1 MAEIGSL
8 EVSLSLNAANFNGS
22 IAQVNRQMTAMG
34 SELRALSERG
44 DTYGK
49 SVDGL
54 GQKQN
59 ILSRQ
64 FEAAG
69 VKLQEQRRRYD
80 ELVASGTASEAAI
93 ERQANAVNR
102 AQADYNRLERQL
114 SEVTNQ
120 LRIQS
125 SQWTQAGQQM
135 QEAGNKLKSVGESMT
150 SVGKKLSLTVT
161 APITALG
168 AGAFKAAV
176 DFESAF
182 AGVRKTVDTSEEG
195 FKKLEQGI
203 RDMSK
208 QLPASAS
215 DIAAVAESAGQLGIA
230 EDKILSFS
238 RTIID
243 LGESTNMTR
252 EQAAT
257 EFARFSNIV
266 GMSQDNFDRLG
277 SSIVGLG
284 NTMATTEAEIMSM
297 GMRLAAQGKQVGMSE
312 AQIMALAG
320 TMSSLG
326 IQAEMGGTAM
336 TTILKKMQGA
346 AMDGGA
352 ALGTWAE
359 VAQMSSSE
367 FKKLYDESAIDG
379 LDAVV
384 RGLATISSRG
394 ENLTEVLKDMGIKGI
409 YESDVMMRMAGA
421 SDLLSSAVNT
431 STDAWKENTALS
443 NEASQRY
450 ATTASQIAMMKNK
463 IIDIGITLGNILIPM
478 VMSVLDVIEPWIEKF
493 ASLGEKTQKLIV
505 IIAGIAAAVGP
516 IIVVIG
522 ALISSIGT
530 IISTFGTLALAIGEA
545 GGIVA
550 LITAKLSF
558 LAPVFTALTGPI
570 GLTIAAIGAI
580 GTGLVIAYK
589 KVDWFREGILDIW
602 EKIKSLTSNAF
613 AAVNEFIKGYI
624 DDAVK
629 FAREIMEK
637 FRTFWDENG
646 RTIMDIVQLYFGQ
659 IKANIEAV
667 MMIIKG
673 VYEAVWPII
682 TSVFKVAWETM
693 KLTVGNALDFILGVI
708 QTVMKL
714 IQGDW
719 KGAWETIQQ
728 TAKDIMENIKQ
739 YFRNVDLAQIGKDIA
754 QGLIDGIGSMVEG
767 VKTSAF
773 YMMNQINEAFGE
785 KFESLKTTIINWF
798 TSIPGVIESKLTE
811 WGNAISNWF
820 TSLPANTSAKLEEWW
835 TSISTW
841 FSSVPGKI
849 AEKLMEWGEALKNWT
864 MEQNEENKRQFGE
877 WGTAISDWFSS
888 IPEKITTKLGEWHT
902 ALKDWFTSIP
912 SEITTK
918 LDEWWTAFSNWF
930 EETSE
935 GITSKLDEWGKSI
948 SDWFSEMPSNI
959 GDWLSDW
966 WTKISTWFS
975 EIPEKITAK
984 LEEWWVAIKD
994 WFDGVPGKA
1003 EIKDMGKKMID
1014 KVSEGNKEKKPELLD
1029 KLGKIIVD
1037 VALGALAVAGVALLA
1052 AGREIIKRLIAGIQE
1067 TKASL
1072 ETKVKEIK
1080 EMIEN
1085 KIKEVNLLQIG
1096 RDIVAGLIKGI
1107 GEKFEGVKQKIEEL
1121 ASKLPQW
1128 AKDKL
1133 GIKSPSRVM
1142 MEVGKW
1148 TGEGLALGIEST
1160 QARNESAMKELGQL
1174 LIDVTKS
1181 NQDEVTKIA
1190 DEAEKQ
1196 RTKIQ
1201 EDAAKKKLEIE
1212 NKLGVDLQKANNT
1225 ISAKKKG
1232 ATANDNIK
1240 IQQLKETANTKI
1252 VKLEQD
1258 MQDKLKK
1265 VNDKAWSDMVKKE
1278 EKAASERLKVIKQY
1292 IADKESTDELSLATE
1307 EHILEQSLKLF
1318 KDGTA
1323 EKIEVQ
1329 KMYKKVTESI
1339 NKEKEAI
1346 DKTYMDNVKKLNDE
1360 YIKEEERLTKVYE
1373 DEFDKRRN
1381 AYYSFAGLFDEVAQR
1396 DVTGATLI
1404 AALQSQVTAFED
1416 WQKNITSLASKGINE
1431 GLLAELQAMGPKAGA
1446 EIAAL
1451 NTLTEEQ
1458 LAEYTELWK
1467 TKNEQART
1475 QAETELVQLKQNT
1488 EKQINELKL
1497 KTSEQLR
1504 IYQNDWKNSMI
1515 ALKGNVKTEL
1525 AEMPNIG
1532 VYAVSGLIE
1541 GMMSKQ
1547 GDLMNAAQS
1556 LASIVAGA
1564 FASALDMHSPSR
1576 VMRGLGVNIGEGL
1589 VLGIDDMVGK
1599 VAGATKR
1606 LATAVTDGSY
1616 KSIPASNASSS
1627 TTNNTENN
1635 YNLTVNSPKPLDPYE
1650 TARLSKNGWKEIAL
1664 QI

>member
-8 EVSLSLNAANFNGS
+8 EVSLSLNASNFNGS

-34 SELRALSERG
+34 SELRALSEKG

-64 FEAAG
+64 FDAAG

-114 SEVTNQ
+114 AEVTEQ
-120 LRIQS
+120 LRVQS
-125 SQWTQAGQQM
+125 SGWTQAGQRM
-135 QEAGNKLKSVGESMT
+135 QEIGGKLQSVGESMT
-150 SVGKKLSLTVT
+150 NVGKKLSLTVT
-161 APITALG
+161 APLVAAG
-168 AGAFKAAV
+168 AGAFKMAV

-203 RDMSK
+203 RDMAK

-215 DIAAVAESAGQLGIA
+215 DIASVAESAGQLGIA

-257 EFARFSNIV
+257 EFARFANIV

-284 NTMATTEAEIMSM
+284 NTMATTESEIMSM

-336 TTILKKMQGA
+336 TTVLKKMQGA
-346 AMDGGA
+346 IMEGGA
-352 ALGTWAE
+352 SLGTWAE

-367 FKKLYDESAIDG
+367 FKKLYDSSAIDG

-384 RGLATISSRG
+384 KGLATISSRG

-431 STDAWKENTALS
+431 STNAWKENTALS
-443 NEASQRY
+443 NEAAQRY
-450 ATTASQIAMMKNK
+450 ETTASQMAMLKNQ
-463 IIDIGITLGNILIPM
+463 IVDVGISIGNILIPM
-478 VMSVLDVIEPWIEKF
+478 ARDAMNIIGPWVEKF
-493 ASLGEKTQKLIV
+493 GALSTETQKTILV
-505 IIAGIAAAVGP
+505 IGGLAAAIGPLLVVG
-516 IIVVIG
+516 G
-522 ALISSIGT
+522 TLISSVGT
-530 IISTFGTLALAIGEA
+530 IISAVGGFSIAIGAAGGATTALGATLAL
-545 GGIVA
+545 V
-550 LITAKLSF
+550 
-558 LAPVFTALTGPI
+558 TGPI
-570 GLTIAAIGAI
+570 GLTVAAIAGIGVTAAI
-580 GTGLVIAYK
+580 VAKEVSKTSLVIEDWSVGVSEAT
-589 KVDWFREGILDIW
+589 KVALGGYLELSDGVSQTLSELY
-602 EKIKSLTSNAF
+602 LTSTK
-613 AAVNEFIKGYI
+613 V
-624 DDAVK
+624 
-629 FAREIMEK
+629 
-637 FRTFWDENG
+637 
-646 RTIMDIVQLYFGQ
+646 
-659 IKANIEAV
+659 
-667 MMIIKG
+667 
-673 VYEAVWPII
+673 
-682 TSVFKVAWETM
+682 TSDM
-693 KLTVGNALDFILGVI
+693 
-708 QTVMKL
+708 
-714 IQGDW
+714 
-719 KGAWETIQQ
+719 
-728 TAKDIMENIKQ
+728 AK
-739 YFRNVDLAQIGKDIA
+739 
-754 QGLIDGIGSMVEG
+754 
-767 VKTSAF
+767 
-773 YMMNQINEAFGE
+773 
-785 KFESLKTTIINWF
+785 
-798 TSIPGVIESKLTE
+798 
-811 WGNAISNWF
+811 
-820 TSLPANTSAKLEEWW
+820 
-835 TSISTW
+835 
-841 FSSVPGKI
+841 
-849 AEKLMEWGEALKNWT
+849 
-864 MEQNEENKRQFGE
+864 
-877 WGTAISDWFSS
+877 
-888 IPEKITTKLGEWHT
+888 
-902 ALKDWFTSIP
+902 
-912 SEITTK
+912 EITTK
-918 LDEWWTAFSNWF
+918 YDEMNAKIV
-930 EETSE
+930 E
-935 GITSKLDEWGKSI
+935 GMKKRNAEQ
-948 SDWFSEMPSNI
+948 
-959 GDWLSDW
+959 LSDLQDFFMNSSAL
-966 WTKISTWFS
+966 TSQ
-975 EIPEKITAK
+975 EEEKIIANTQRRN
-984 LEEWWVAIKD
+984 EW
-994 WFDGVPGKA
+994 
-1003 EIKDMGKKMID
+1003 EL
-1014 KVSEGNKEKKPELLD
+1014 KEQNAMNENVK
-1029 KLGKIIVD
+1029 
-1037 VALGALAVAGVALLA
+1037 ALLQKA
-1052 AGREIIKRLIAGIQE
+1052 ADEKRELTEREREIIDNYNQSMKENAVRVLSESELEQKVIMERMKENASKVSAEQAAEVVKNAVKQKDEILKEANETYEKKLGQIIKMRDETGDITAEEADRMIAEAKRSRDETIKLAEDRHSKIVDEAQKQADEHVNKVNWETGELLSKWQVYKKNVSSEWKQLKEDASKKWDEMTQATVKKTQE
-1067 TKASL
+1067 LKDAAINKITEMALSIGNK
-1072 ETKVKEIK
+1072 
-1080 EMIEN
+1080 MIEVKT
-1085 KIKEVNLLQIG
+1085 KIEKKWSEAQLFLSKINLTQIG
-1096 RDIVAGLIKGI
+1096 KDIVAGLIKGI
-1107 GEKFEGVKQKIEEL
+1107 SEKFDGVKQKVEEL

-1128 AKDKL
+1128 ARDML

-1142 MEVGKW
+1142 MEVGRW
-1148 TGEGLALGIEST
+1148 TGEGLAVGIEST
-1160 QARNESAMKELGQL
+1160 QARNESVMKELGQL

-1181 NQDEVTKIA
+1181 NQIEVTKIA
-1190 DEAEKQ
+1190 DEAEKE

-1201 EDAAKKKLEIE
+1201 QDAAKKKLEIE

-1232 ATANDNIK
+1232 TTANDNIK
-1240 IQQLKETANTKI
+1240 IQQLKETANAKL

-1258 MQDKLKK
+1258 TQDKLKK

-1278 EKAASERLKVIKQY
+1278 EKAASERLKVVKQY

-1307 EHILEQSLKLF
+1307 QYILEQSLKLF

-1360 YIKEEERLTKVYE
+1360 YIKEEERLTKVYQ

-1396 DVTGATLI
+1396 DVSGATLI

-1467 TKNEQART
+1467 TKNEQARK
-1475 QAETELVQLKQNT
+1475 QTESELTELKQNT

-1504 IYQNDWKNSMI
+1504 IYQNDWRNSMI
-1515 ALKGNVKTEL
+1515 ALKVNVKTEL

-1532 VYAVSGLIE
+1532 VYAVSGLID

-1564 FASALDMHSPSR
+1564 FASALDIHSPSR
-1576 VMRGLGVNIGEGL
+1576 VMRGYGVNIGEGL

-1599 VAGATKR
+1599 VAGATRR
-1606 LATAVTDGSY
+1606 LAKAVTNGSY
-1616 KSIPASNASSS
+1616 MSDSVGNTSSS
-1627 TTNNTENN
+1627 TTHNTENI

-1650 TARLSKNGWKEIAL
+1650 TARLSKNGWKEMGL
-1664 QI
+1664 QFG